1 MKQRKIIY
9 ENAQLPDDYSP
20 DRYEFR
26 TPAGAEFDPQW
37 AVCHRNGVEFYRT
50 DSGISKSRVQESC
63 ERKYRVN
70 SIFPHAAGRDLDD
83 NIRHLLGREI
93 DNVS

>member
-26 TPAGAEFDPQW
+26 TPTGAEFNPQW
-37 AVCHRNGVEFYRT
+37 AVCHKNGVEFYRT